1 MQQDFLHQRMPDHAL
16 SCILHRLD
24 LRSFAACLPELAL
37 SNRRQPRS
45 GSGPDLL
52 APVRDVNRRSGLEGG
67 HPERLGVLGAGGE
80 GRDLRGRAGAHSRGP
95 GAAGMHDQTGNG
107 GLQMYTRMLDCR
119 MLHRTF
125 RVPQVFADVSYM
137 TRYCST
143 SWADIRVMITT
154 SMAFDVVM
162 ATHKC
167 PTCGDTQ
174 LLLLNSFL
182 VDQLKLNMSPVL
194 TQPHSVLH
202 DVTNDAGNE
211 EGLRMLQVASPVESE
226 FAVMNSNEC
235 DTRTTVSF
243 VRAFCRQLSLIRSRI
258 SLGGD

>member
-1 MQQDFLHQRMPDHAL
+1 PDFLHQRMPDHAL

-24 LRSFAACLPELAL
+24 LRSFAACRLVC
-37 SNRRQPRS
+37 RS
-45 GSGPDLL
+45 WHCRIDDSR
-52 APVRDVNRRSGLEGG
+52 VLEAARTSWHLCAMLTGG
-67 HPERLGVLGAGGE
+67 QAWK
-80 GRDLRGRAGAHSRGP
+80 
-95 GAAGMHDQTGNG
+95 HDQTGNG

-143 SWADIRVMITT
+143 SWVGLARVMITT
-154 SMAFDVVM
+154 SMAYDVVM

-182 VDQLKLNMSPVL
+182 VDQLKLWSLPPAGVFVPPPVL

-211 EGLRMLQVASPVESE
+211 EGLRLLQVASPVESE